1 MQLSKGVFSVPNL
14 LCFFRVAYI
23 PVMVAL
29 FYLDHA
35 FAADHVTWPAWTNLF
50 IFALAAISDFF
61 DGLIA
66 RAFKLTSLFGKFL
79 DSSTD
84 KLLVGAAVL
93 CLVAFGK
100 ISGIWIIAALIILLR
115 EILISGVRE
124 FMALYNVVV
133 PISKMGKWKLTL
145 QMFSLGFFI
154 VGDYGDTVLPYCVTY
169 GKFFLIIATALTI
182 MSGWQYVRE
191 AWATVRRLEAE
202 GKV

>member
-14 LCFFRVAYI
+14 LCFFRVGYI
-23 PVMVAL
+23 PVMLVL

-35 FAADHVTWPAWTNLF
+35 YAEDHVSWPAWLNLF
-50 IFALAAISDFF
+50 LFTLAAISDFL
-61 DGLIA
+61 DGIIA

-84 KLLVGAAVL
+84 KMLVGAAVL

-100 ISGIWIIAALIILLR
+100 MTGIWIIAALIILLR

-133 PISKMGKWKLTL
+133 AISKLGKWKLTL

-154 VGDYGDTVLPYCVTY
+154 VGDYGDAVLPHCVAY
-169 GKFFLIIATALTI
+169 GKFFLVIATALTI